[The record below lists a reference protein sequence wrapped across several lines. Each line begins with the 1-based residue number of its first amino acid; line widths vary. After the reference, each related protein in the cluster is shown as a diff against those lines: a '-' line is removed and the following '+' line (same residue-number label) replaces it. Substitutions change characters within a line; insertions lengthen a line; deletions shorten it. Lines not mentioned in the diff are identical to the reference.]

1 MDIQDIKKGIDGSI
15 IESQSKIDRISLGG
29 KIQKQLC
36 AQYRQ
41 ELRNKAPTLEEQ
53 LTEIEQFDQN
63 KTSKVISFYHDFDEF
78 VGSLN
83 GLKSDSYVVMT
94 VGNRTVAKQR
104 IKMDKILQEL
114 FEFYDFDFSFEFS
127 RRIINKR
134 MSVVNAIDPE
144 TGTLLESMTKE
155 YILIM
160 KKR

>member
-1 MDIQDIKKGIDGSI
+1 
-15 IESQSKIDRISLGG
+15 
-29 KIQKQLC
+29 
-36 AQYRQ
+36 
-41 ELRNKAPTLEEQ
+41 
-53 LTEIEQFDQN
+53 
-63 KTSKVISFYHDFDEF
+63 
-78 VGSLN
+78 
-83 GLKSDSYVVMT
+83 MT